1 MKTIHITR
9 KQTNYVEVELDLT
22 DFDLKKMKKN
32 SDYYSDDYWTIGN
45 YIESLINGD
54 VTTDEEIEFAE
65 YYKEMEEEAYGMP
78 NQAIDTTIKIT
89 N

>member
-1 MKTIHITR
+1 MRTIHIR
-9 KQTNYVEVELDLT
+9 KEQINYVEVELDLT
-22 DFDLKKMKKN
+22 DFDLNEMKKN
-32 SDYYSDDYWTIGN
+32 SDNYSDDYWTIEN

>member
-9 KQTNYVEVELDLT
+9 EQTNYVEVELDLT
-22 DFDLKKMKKN
+22 DFDLNEMKKN
-32 SDYYSDDYWTIGN
+32 SNIYSDDYWTIED

-78 NQAIDTTIKIT
+78 NQSIDTTIKII

>member
-9 KQTNYVEVELDLT
+9 EQTNYVEVELDLT
-22 DFDLKKMKKN
+22 DFDLNEMKKN
-32 SDYYSDDYWTIGN
+32 SNIYSDDYWAIED

-78 NQAIDTTIKIT
+78 NQSIDTTIKII